1 MNATGTTA
9 PTTTAHASRDST
21 QEAFEF
27 VKALAMELSSGTV
40 SLPSFPEVALR
51 VQRVLADENSS
62 AERVV
67 RVLGAE
73 PALAARILSMANSV
87 ALNTSGTPITDLRA
101 AVTRMGFD
109 MLRSAAVAFA
119 MAQLNAAEQYKAL
132 EKPMNRLWRR
142 SVEVASLCRVIARR
156 RSELSSDAALLAG
169 LLHGVGRLYILTR
182 AARHPK
188 LFADQATFQ
197 SIVHDWHADITKA
210 LLETWRI
217 SDDLIEAIHA
227 YEDTERIGRGPP
239 SLGDVLAVS
248 DLVASFRDKPDLL
261 EIKLQ
266 ECRSATRLGIN
277 RESIDQ
283 ILTDCNA
290 EMNALREALG
300 H

>member
-1 MNATGTTA
+1 MNATGKPA
-9 PTTTAHASRDST
+9 ARPPSPASSGSS

-27 VKALAMELSSGTV
+27 VKALAIELSNGTV
-40 SLPSFPEVALR
+40 SIPSFPEVAIR
-51 VQRVLADENSS
+51 VQRVLSDPNAN

-73 PALAARILSMANSV
+73 PALAARILSMANSA
-87 ALNTSGTPITDLRA
+87 ALNTAGNPITDLRA
-101 AVTRMGFD
+101 AVARMGFD
-109 MLRSAAVAFA
+109 LLRSAAMAFA
-119 MAQLNAAEQYKAL
+119 MAQLGSADQYKAL

-156 RSELSSDAALLAG
+156 HRELSSDAAMLAG
-169 LLHGVGRLYILTR
+169 LLQGVGRLYILTR

-197 SIVHDWHADITKA
+197 SILRDWHADITKA
-210 LLETWRI
+210 LLETWKI
-217 SDDLIEAIHA
+217 DDELIEAIHGF
-227 YEDTERIGRGPP
+227 EDAERVGRGAL
-239 SLGDVLAVS
+239 SLGDVLAVG
-248 DLVASFRDKPDLL
+248 DLVASFREKPDLL

-266 ECRSATRLGIN
+266 ECRSAGRLNIN
-277 RESIDQ
+277 RDSMEQ
-283 ILTDCNA
+283 LLADCHT